1 MLPRSHS
8 VRLNAHIRRST
19 VHGCGRALRSASFL
33 PILSTIFLF
42 IIIIGQTTY
51 QTALAMGPAVSTG
64 YSSFISGSSSFT
76 DKNNLPSNGNID
88 VAQFSQCINEGI
100 STSDSSGIVKINTSQ
115 PVLAFTHAPLLEGGC
130 GGHSKTGFITPTNY
144 FNLDSGNILIS
155 SENDLTIGTEE
166 GVVSIGSGATIFVM
180 ESRTDMIIYDL
191 YQTKPK
197 QVSVIVNNH
206 KLVMEPGCMLVI
218 TKEKTRNFEN
228 LSANCHS
235 VRYRK
240 AQEIDLQESTVNA
253 FVANFSIMSALV
265 RIQPL
270 KQLVDSKD
278 KRDQLLLQ
286 KLLKSAAML
295 RT

>member
-1 MLPRSHS
+1 MNKLFCLISC
-8 VRLNAHIRRST
+8 LT
-19 VHGCGRALRSASFL
+19 LAL
-33 PILSTIFLF
+33 
-42 IIIIGQTTY
+42 GQTTY
-51 QTALAMGPAVSTG
+51 ETAFAMGPAVGTG
-64 YSSFISGSSSFT
+64 YASLMGSSSNFM
-76 DKNNLPSNGNID
+76 DKDTFPSNDNNND
-88 VAQFSQCINEGI
+88 
-100 STSDSSGIVKINTSQ
+100 GIVEINTNQ
-115 PVLAFTHAPLLEGGC
+115 PALAFSRAPLIEGGC
-130 GGHSKTGFITPTNY
+130 GNNSEHSKATQAGFVTQTNY

-155 SENDLTIGTEE
+155 PERDLIIGTEE
-166 GVVSIGSGATIFVM
+166 GLVSIGSGATIFVM

-197 QVSVIVNNH
+197 QVSVTINNH

-218 TKEKTRNFEN
+218 TKEKTRSFEELN
-228 LSANCHS
+228 ANCHS
-235 VRYRK
+235 IRYRK
-240 AQEIDLQESTVNA
+240 AQEIDLQESAVSA
-253 FVANFSIMSALV
+253 FVANFSIFSALV